1 MDYTSTP
8 ITATFTA
15 GTTSTRIDIPVTMD
29 DIVERT
35 ETFQLQL
42 SLPLSMKYA
51 VKLTHPNRVTA
62 VIIDSSSMYV
72 YSMVSHFY
80 PLYMIVDS
88 SVTFSGS
95 SYSFKENDGYMQVNM
110 VLRNPASFDI
120 TLFIVPKSNTATGN
134 ADIIR
139 VYFLTYKPYRRY

>member
-15 GTTSTRIDIPVTMD
+15 GTTRTTIDIPVSTD

-72 YSMVSHFY
+72 YS
-80 PLYMIVDS
+80 IVWS
-88 SVTFSGS
+88 ATFIPCIC
-95 SYSFKENDGYMQVNM
+95 
-110 VLRNPASFDI
+110 L
-120 TLFIVPKSNTATGN
+120 
-134 ADIIR
+134 
-139 VYFLTYKPYRRY
+139 